1 MSGSTCPDCDKD
13 IGFMA
18 VYKASLPSRIKC
30 PHCGAR
36 VNYKPFPWVVSVIS
50 ISAYAVLLLLCRD
63 FFIRAGNAIGL
74 NEFLTII
81 LAAGILWQPFEAL
94 ITMHLR
100 KKSSLF
106 KRET

>member
-1 MSGSTCPDCDKD
+1 MNGSICPDCDKD

-30 PHCGAR
+30 PHCGTR
-36 VNYKPFPWVVSVIS
+36 VHYKPFPWVTSIIS
-50 ISAYAVLLLLCRD
+50 IAVYIALLLISLD
-63 FFIRAGNAIGL
+63 YLIEIGNSIGL
-74 NEFLTII
+74 NEFITII
-81 LAAGILWQPFEAL
+81 LAAIILWQPFEVM

-100 KKSSLF
+100 KRASVF

>member
-1 MSGSTCPDCDKD
+1 MNGSTCPDCSKD

-36 VNYKPFPWVVSVIS
+36 VSYKPFPWFVSIIS
-50 ISAYAVLLLLCRD
+50 IAVYTTILLLYWD
-63 FFIRAGNAIGL
+63 YFISLGNAMGVNGFI
-74 NEFLTII
+74 TVI
-81 LAAGILWQPFEAL
+81 LAAGILWQPFEIL